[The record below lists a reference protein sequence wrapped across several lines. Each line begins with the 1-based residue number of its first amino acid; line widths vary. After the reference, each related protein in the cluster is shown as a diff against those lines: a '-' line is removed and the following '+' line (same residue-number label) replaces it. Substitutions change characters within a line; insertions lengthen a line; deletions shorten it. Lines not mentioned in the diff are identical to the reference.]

1 MQFNPQKCFVLR
13 IAGSRSPFLSRGG
26 NLSRFEVGHTHIVN
40 ITSSAN
46 KINGFIHRNLI
57 SCTKETKS
65 AAYST
70 LARPILEYSSSVWDH
85 IQKNTYINWAKYKEE
100 QLQCRMVC
108 NDYRQE
114 TSASELIRGLDWDM
128 LSTRRKIN
136 RVNIMHKAL
145 GGTWHCRCLITCA
158 QQAVIPDAQAQGN
171 HSFSHQQEQTVT
183 NTPSYQKQ
191 SRTGIHFHLTSRPLR
206 ITSYLSNKLQIIFAT
221 KTATSRTK

>member
-13 IAGSRSPFLSRGG
+13 ITGSRSPIVNEYRCPWSYSSSRNFLPFLSRGG
-26 NLSRFEVGHTHIVN
+26 NLSRFAVGHTRVN

-46 KINGFIHRNLI
+46 KINGFIRRNLI

-65 AAYST
+65 AAYYCT
-70 LARPILEYSSSVWDH
+70 LVRPILKYSSSVWDPYTKELIH
-85 IQKNTYINWAKYKEE
+85 QLGKIQRRAA
-100 QLQCRMVC
+100 RMVC

-145 GGTWHCRCLITCA
+145 EGGGPGVA
-158 QQAVIPDAQAQGN
+158 GV
-171 HSFSHQQEQTVT
+171 
-183 NTPSYQKQ
+183 
-191 SRTGIHFHLTSRPLR
+191 
-206 ITSYLSNKLQIIFAT
+206 
-221 KTATSRTK
+221 